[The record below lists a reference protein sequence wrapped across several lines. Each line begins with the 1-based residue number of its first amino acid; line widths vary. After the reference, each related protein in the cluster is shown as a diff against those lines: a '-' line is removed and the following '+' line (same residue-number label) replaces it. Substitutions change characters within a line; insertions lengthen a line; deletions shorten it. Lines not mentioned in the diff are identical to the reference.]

1 VVGQKIIINDPIPEG
16 MWFPPPGESMTKK
29 QKMQKIID
37 LLKFALSTDD
47 DEIIRATVEAVIE
60 NLEDYA

>member
-1 VVGQKIIINDPIPEG
+1 
-16 MWFPPPGESMTKK
+16 MTKK